1 MMMMMIMMVVT
12 EVMSYGHRKC
22 AVGRPSSVARFLSAP
37 PPLSGVMAKPKGKA
51 KDAKPKAGGG
61 KPPSTSGGGGGGG
74 GGSKRGLTKS
84 KSSKGKKAKGG
95 GKGGKG
101 GRGGKSGSSRDGLT
115 TDPKLL
121 LVTEEA
127 RRLRHGGLGLVA
139 PFILMEVRPVVVM
152 TGECIIT
159 HQDGVCLPLNHEESS
174 AVRPSWWRT

>member
-1 MMMMMIMMVVT
+1 
-12 EVMSYGHRKC
+12 
-22 AVGRPSSVARFLSAP
+22 
-37 PPLSGVMAKPKGKA
+37 MAKPKGKA

-61 KPPSTSGGGGGGG
+61 KPPSTSGGGGGG

-139 PFILMEVRPVVVM
+139 PFILMEVRSVVM
-152 TGECIIT
+152 TCECIT
-159 HQDGVCLPLNHEESS
+159 HQDGDRLP
-174 AVRPSWWRT
+174 